1 MSTWNTQWLPR
12 PKGMLKT
19 LLTFSP
25 KPYSVDI
32 CRHKSLNS
40 FVLGK
45 MDFGEAQELH
55 FRYLEKLE
63 FNIAVE
69 DLGLFSGAVTN
80 QFEVSFL
87 TKVTTKH

>member
-1 MSTWNTQWLPR
+1 
-12 PKGMLKT
+12 
-19 LLTFSP
+19 
-25 KPYSVDI
+25 
-32 CRHKSLNS
+32 
-40 FVLGK
+40 